1 MLRHKAGIRTWPSLP
16 ERFKGP
22 SGPSR
27 SLAKKDSAKGKLHQ
41 EPKMNSGAVTVM
53 HGSRNEQSVVN
64 ALGKQRMEKYLSQMG
79 NHAGRALQL
88 YKWDA
93 ELSGAMWNLL
103 SIFEVVLRNKI
114 CEAVDEWSEEQRPQS
129 NKQWIRHPRVNVRE
143 PLSKVAASVAKDA
156 LRKALE
162 AKKLRDEGDGLFIGN
177 HPRKGQSITRDDV
190 VAQVTLTQWKNNFF
204 YRDPEELPDGSYKFY
219 PNETNYN
226 DCKRVYEE
234 ITVRAL
240 SSGPKSISP
249 DRASLIMNHV
259 VLLRNRI
266 GHQESLIDID
276 CRRYRKEI
284 FELLNCLSPAVL
296 ENYSANDP
304 IPRILNNDPR
314 RGNRSS
320 RD

>member
-1 MLRHKAGIRTWPSLP
+1 
-16 ERFKGP
+16 
-22 SGPSR
+22 
-27 SLAKKDSAKGKLHQ
+27 
-41 EPKMNSGAVTVM
+41 M
-53 HGSRNEQSVVN
+53 HGSRNEQSVVT

-204 YRDPEELPDGSYKFY
+204 YRDPEELPMARTSSTPMRLITTTANAFM
-219 PNETNYN
+219 
-226 DCKRVYEE
+226 KRLQFVHFPQAQSLFPLIEP
-234 ITVRAL
+234 V
-240 SSGPKSISP
+240 SS
-249 DRASLIMNHV
+249 
-259 VLLRNRI
+259 
-266 GHQESLIDID
+266 
-276 CRRYRKEI
+276 
-284 FELLNCLSPAVL
+284 
-296 ENYSANDP
+296 
-304 IPRILNNDPR
+304 
-314 RGNRSS
+314 
-320 RD
+320 